1 MGCGGDA
8 AGSARRRRVATS
20 PAVGY
25 FSPLEGLSSGHQ
37 VRSGDLLGHVDVLG
51 VRQEVVAP
59 MDGMVV
65 RVLAE
70 AGQAVEYGE
79 ELVRVDAMSRQSES
93 TTAASAP
100 GPASTAAPAPAP
112 VSIDPKA
119 TAQS

>member
-51 VRQEVVAP
+51 VRQDVVSP
-59 MDGMVV
+59 MDGIVV

-79 ELVRVDAMSRQSES
+79 ELVRVDVMSR
-93 TTAASAP
+93 
-100 GPASTAAPAPAP
+100 PADPAGEGAGGGE
-112 VSIDPKA
+112 
-119 TAQS
+119 AQ

>member
-51 VRQEVVAP
+51 VRQDVVSP
-59 MDGMVV
+59 MDGIVV

-93 TTAASAP
+93 PAAASAP
-100 GPASTAAPAPAP
+100 GPASTDAGPRTPRP
-112 VSIDPKA
+112 TSPGR
-119 TAQS
+119 